1 MRALFRRDDLPGC
14 LSRALPASRN
24 CLFGGH
30 SALGPA
36 RGGIALCQ
44 LAHHALKLFF
54 GEDDLIFKPI
64 RLLFHADI
72 GEYAYD
78 KAPDDVDD
86 HILHRIAQAVA
97 VRDGMC
103 RPLDS
108 LPVHEDLRILDDAV
122 LPALHIRAEQAVGS
136 ELDQLPDVLDG
147 EREAE
152 GEQHDK
158 EGRKLDVPVA
168 RLVHQ
173 PDDGKGEQR
182 KDDAARRMQ
191 YLIV

>member
-1 MRALFRRDDLPGC
+1 MMLSCQRCIFAPNRR
-14 LSRALPASRN
+14 
-24 CLFGGH
+24 
-30 SALGPA
+30 SAPNS
-36 RGGIALCQ
+36 ISSQ
-44 LAHHALKLFF
+44 TYSLAV
-54 GEDDLIFKPI
+54 
-64 RLLFHADI
+64 
-72 GEYAYD
+72 EY
-78 KAPDDVDD
+78 V
-86 HILHRIAQAVA
+86 
-97 VRDGMC
+97 
-103 RPLDS
+103 
-108 LPVHEDLRILDDAV
+108 
-122 LPALHIRAEQAVGS
+122 S

-191 YLIV
+191 DLIV